1 MCRKIAITLWM
12 EQSNGRKVAYNCGVK
27 LIKTRAV
34 ISNIRELY
42 LDVFRDTKKDEEIY
56 VKILR
61 DYSTKSN

>member
-1 MCRKIAITLWM
+1 M